1 MRHFTVYVKKGKSVS
16 ELGKFSSRSGTPGSV
31 ARKGT
36 TSACKKARGKTCNRV
51 ILVREHGGNT
61 VRQYRG
67 SVRKLA
73 KPQKVKIAG
82 RTVTFK
88 KKTSAKYVKTMH
100 V

>member
-31 ARKGT
+31 AKKGT
-36 TSACKKARGKTCNRV
+36 TSACKKTKGRTCNRM
-51 ILVREHGGNT
+51 ILVREHGNNT

-73 KPQKVKIAG
+73 KPEKVKIAG
-82 RTVTFK
+82 RIVTFK
-88 KKTSAKYVKTMH
+88 KKTSAKYVKSMK